1 MYNEVFSHS
10 QLSLLRMFFIWQPV
24 STSNISH
31 HQATVQKHKCIQQLN
46 TMKQEI
52 SAFTLYTQLEI

>member
-10 QLSLLRMFFIWQPV
+10 QLSLLLMLFIWQPV

-31 HQATVQKHKCIQQLN
+31 HQATVQQYNGYSNLIP
-46 TMKQEI
+46 
-52 SAFTLYTQLEI
+52 